1 MKDEKLKIY
10 GNYELMMKIKNCHK
24 QRYTNKP
31 LEPLRIIL
39 FTPHN
44 T

>member
-24 QRYTNKP
+24 
-31 LEPLRIIL
+31 
-39 FTPHN
+39 
-44 T
+44 